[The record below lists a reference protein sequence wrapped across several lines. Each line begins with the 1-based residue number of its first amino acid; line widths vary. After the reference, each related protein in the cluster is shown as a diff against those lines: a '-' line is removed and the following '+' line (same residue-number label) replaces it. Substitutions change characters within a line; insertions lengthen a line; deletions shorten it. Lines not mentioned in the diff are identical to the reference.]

1 MHTRNAEH
9 KVSQDMTKQFK
20 NLSFKF
26 YDFTFICLVSFILS
40 YAKNK
45 TTTQDE
51 CSHKFFFVFWFL
63 HLSCVLFLI
72 IFCASTTKT
81 SKWLRL
87 VKIQW
92 TYLEVYCYY
101 YCYMLISLRFVVVV
115 VLCVMLEYYIFQL
128 YDNFRCFII

>member
-9 KVSQDMTKQFK
+9 RGSQDMTKQF
-20 NLSFKF
+20 LTLIFSFMISHLF
-26 YDFTFICLVSFILS
+26 AFFLLLNANNETS
-40 YAKNK
+40 
-45 TTTQDE
+45 TTQDE
-51 CSHKFFFVFWFL
+51 CAHKFFFCFWFL
-63 HLSCVLFLI
+63 HLSVFYFLLFL
-72 IFCASTTKT
+72 CLNNKT

-115 VLCVMLEYYIFQL
+115 VLCVMLEYYLFQL